1 MDSRERNIVH
11 LDLDTFFVSV
21 ERLRDSSL
29 NRKPVI
35 VGGLS
40 DRGVVASCSYEARQ
54 YGVHS
59 AMPMKLARNMCNDA
73 IIIRGDMELYTRYS
87 RIVTNIIAEEAPL
100 YEKASVDEH
109 YIDITGMDR
118 FFGCLKWSKEL
129 RHRIIRETGLPVS
142 LGLSVNKTVS
152 KIATGEAKPN
162 GELQV
167 TRDEVIPF
175 LSPLSIRKIPMIGE
189 KTYHLLRSMG
199 IQTIHTLRLIPIE
212 MMEKVLGKNGI
223 DVWKKA
229 NGIDSAPVKPYN
241 EQKSVSTERTFQKD
255 TIDVVYLRELLVTM
269 VEKLAYELRHK
280 EKLTSCVTVKI
291 RYSNFDTYTLQKHI
305 PYTSFDH
312 ILIETAKDL
321 FSRLYQRRMLIRLIG
336 VRFSHLVS
344 GVQQLNMF
352 EDTPEMVR
360 LYLTLDSLR
369 NRFGRKSVRRAVGL
383 DRNSGDVDEEFIQ
396 PAYNVLHDPKQS
408 GQITGHKT
416 STEKRLWKISRPD
429 YLTGMEHR
437 AKS

>member
-1 MDSRERNIVH
+1 MDDRDRNIVH

-29 NRKPVI
+29 NNRPVI
-35 VGGLS
+35 IGGVS
-40 DRGVVASCSYEARQ
+40 DRGVVASCSYEARK

-59 AMPMKLARNMCNDA
+59 AMPMKMARNMCNDA
-73 IIIRGDMELYTRYS
+73 IIIRGDMELYTKYS
-87 RIVTNIIAEEAPL
+87 RIVTNIIAEQAPV

-118 FFGCLKWSKEL
+118 FFGCLRWSKEL
-129 RHRIIRETGLPVS
+129 RRRIIKETGLPVS

-167 TRDEVIPF
+167 SRDEVIPF

-199 IQTIHTLRLIPIE
+199 IQTIQTLQLIPVE

-229 NGIDSAPVKPYN
+229 NGVDSSPVKPYD
-241 EQKSVSTERTFQKD
+241 EQKSISTERTFQKD
-255 TIDVVYLRELLVTM
+255 TIDIIYLRELVVTM

-291 RYSNFDTYTLQKHI
+291 RYSNFDTHTLQKHI

-321 FSRLYQRRMLIRLIG
+321 FDRLYQRRMLIRLIG

-360 LYLTLDSLR
+360 LYLTLDNLR

-383 DRNSGDVDEEFIQ
+383 DRNNVDMDREFIQ
-396 PAYNVLHDPKQS
+396 PAYNMPYDKHRSEQAAIHS
-408 GQITGHKT
+408 T
-416 STEKRLWKISRPD
+416 STEKRAWKIGRTD
-429 YLTGMEHR
+429 YLTGHR
-437 AKS
+437 A